1 MSNVHHD
8 PRSNQWNAPQR
19 PAGQP
24 QPSSSNRFFAWIR
37 KSQLK
42 RGRDRWVGGVCDGL
56 ARRLGWNVALVRALV
71 ILTSLFFGCGA
82 AFYGMAWFLLP
93 DETDDRILCEELI
106 AGHWD
111 WSCIGV
117 FVCMAIA
124 ICLPGAGWVAFA
136 VAALILW
143 LIVNRQTYAPAW
155 QQQAQYGPVP
165 HNPYV
170 LGAQG
175 AAGPMPPQAPPF
187 VATMDGP
194 KPVSPWYQRGMPQQ
208 QGVPPYD
215 SVYRQG
221 PAGGTGDVPPQAHVS
236 QQPMNGPAAFATA
249 NVPPTFT
256 APAAPIEPQ
265 PRYGRRK
272 PAGPFLVLMTFGLAL
287 LAVAGLYWYDTF
299 DGSKTSQN
307 IIADK
312 LQVTTLVAGGFCLL
326 MGVIIIILGSMGRR
340 AGGLHPLTWLAATMA
355 VIMVI
360 CTGTYSI
367 CWYRFKQ
374 NDTYQTVALAG
385 TKVMGSSAAQMKR
398 YGNGI
403 AVVGNDYDSDILHID
418 LSQYGKN
425 NGSHKVRLNDGTMGD
440 STCPTGTINMTV
452 SSAQVVV
459 TIPDGCWWTLGGYED
474 EDYDEYSVLDHIG
487 GPSEINMMDAG
498 GAIDGTLSFGSD
510 YRSDAMAGQR
520 AFDTTDRDT
529 GCRFMHPDDSTDSD
543 DSDDS
548 ADATSGQ
555 RFDSPFKDADADRS
569 FGGIVKTGNQR
580 GKRGFAGSGWSDEC
594 GHRAC
599 GDIQTD
605 VVKRRGGAV
614 GVGHMVDGHVVA
626 VRMFRL
632 RRLGERR
639 YAQIPFDAQCRS
651 AGELIAP
658 LHIADRGDG
667 GWQHHGG
674 QRGGQHLRRGHI
686 AGLYQQHAD
695 GEINRGKQ
703 GGGDECLGDRTPTNE
718 RPAPIVVLFDEVVGG
733 ALVLPQ

>member
-1 MSNVHHD
+1 
-8 PRSNQWNAPQR
+8 
-19 PAGQP
+19 
-24 QPSSSNRFFAWIR
+24 
-37 KSQLK
+37 
-42 RGRDRWVGGVCDGL
+42 
-56 ARRLGWNVALVRALV
+56 
-71 ILTSLFFGCGA
+71 
-82 AFYGMAWFLLP
+82 
-93 DETDDRILCEELI
+93 
-106 AGHWD
+106 
-111 WSCIGV
+111 
-117 FVCMAIA
+117 
-124 ICLPGAGWVAFA
+124 
-136 VAALILW
+136 
-143 LIVNRQTYAPAW
+143 
-155 QQQAQYGPVP
+155 
-165 HNPYV
+165 
-170 LGAQG
+170 
-175 AAGPMPPQAPPF
+175 
-187 VATMDGP
+187 
-194 KPVSPWYQRGMPQQ
+194 
-208 QGVPPYD
+208 
-215 SVYRQG
+215 
-221 PAGGTGDVPPQAHVS
+221 
-236 QQPMNGPAAFATA
+236 MNGPAAFATA

-299 DGSKTSQN
+299 DGSKTSQH

-520 AFDTTDRDT
+520 ALDTTDRDT
-529 GCRFMHPDDSTDSD
+529 GCRFMHPDDSTDSDDTD

-555 RFDSPFKDADADRS
+555 RFDSPFKDAD
-569 FGGIVKTGNQR
+569 
-580 GKRGFAGSGWSDEC
+580 
-594 GHRAC
+594 
-599 GDIQTD
+599 TD
-605 VVKRRGGAV
+605 KALNKV
-614 GVGHMVDGHVVA
+614 
-626 VRMFRL
+626 
-632 RRLGERR
+632 
-639 YAQIPFDAQCRS
+639 YAQHWYWPCL
-651 AGELIAP
+651 AGESKAP
-658 LHIADRGDG
+658 KPDLTINPHVTIG
-667 GWQHHGG
+667 GSVTVQYAS
-674 QRGGQHLRRGHI
+674 QNTLPTF
-686 AGLYQQHAD
+686 
-695 GEINRGKQ
+695 NGK
-703 GGGDECLGDRTPTNE
+703 ETK
-718 RPAPIVVLFDEVVGG
+718 
-733 ALVLPQ
+733 

>member
-165 HNPYV
+165 RNPYV

-510 YRSDAMAGQR
+510 YWSDAMAGQR

-555 RFDSPFKDADADRS
+555 RFDSPFKDAD
-569 FGGIVKTGNQR
+569 
-580 GKRGFAGSGWSDEC
+580 
-594 GHRAC
+594 
-599 GDIQTD
+599 TD
-605 VVKRRGGAV
+605 KALNKV
-614 GVGHMVDGHVVA
+614 
-626 VRMFRL
+626 
-632 RRLGERR
+632 
-639 YAQIPFDAQCRS
+639 YAQHWYWPCLAEES
-651 AGELIAP
+651 KAP
-658 LHIADRGDG
+658 KPDLTINPHVTIG
-667 GWQHHGG
+667 GSVTVQYAS
-674 QRGGQHLRRGHI
+674 QNTLPTF
-686 AGLYQQHAD
+686 
-695 GEINRGKQ
+695 NGK
-703 GGGDECLGDRTPTNE
+703 ETK
-718 RPAPIVVLFDEVVGG
+718 
-733 ALVLPQ
+733 